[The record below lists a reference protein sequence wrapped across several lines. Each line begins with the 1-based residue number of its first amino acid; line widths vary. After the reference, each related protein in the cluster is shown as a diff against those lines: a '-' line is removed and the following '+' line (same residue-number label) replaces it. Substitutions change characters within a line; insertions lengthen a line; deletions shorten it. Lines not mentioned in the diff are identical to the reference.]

1 MPDQSKVWNP
11 GKNVNAPSR
20 LWLCEDSAE
29 DSLPS
34 YRQGDDISALV
45 SSAKQCP
52 IASPGSEEPKVHCEQ
67 IGKDPTDNALS
78 YAPLRADHS
87 SSNLIRLRNEATAL
101 RNRQEFQRSQLT
113 ELANTDFA
121 SWAKES
127 YEIGTKIAYRNRGQI
142 GIPKGGNKDCRDVQA
157 AAASFSS
164 ITLSARYSKDCGIV
178 RPICFAFLRLITSSN
193 NSCLS

>member
-78 YAPLRADHS
+78 YAPLRVDHS

-113 ELANTDFA
+113 ELANTD
-121 SWAKES
+121 
-127 YEIGTKIAYRNRGQI
+127 Q
-142 GIPKGGNKDCRDVQA
+142 
-157 AAASFSS
+157 
-164 ITLSARYSKDCGIV
+164 
-178 RPICFAFLRLITSSN
+178 
-193 NSCLS
+193 NSL

>member
-78 YAPLRADHS
+78 YAPLRVDHS

-101 RNRQEFQRSQLT
+101 TIIALSLWMIVFLGLTGVVYLLLSLWKENRFGWPLRGIILVHLGRRRLLCRYRS
-113 ELANTDFA
+113 
-121 SWAKES
+121 SRW
-127 YEIGTKIAYRNRGQI
+127 IR
-142 GIPKGGNKDCRDVQA
+142 
-157 AAASFSS
+157 
-164 ITLSARYSKDCGIV
+164 
-178 RPICFAFLRLITSSN
+178 
-193 NSCLS
+193 